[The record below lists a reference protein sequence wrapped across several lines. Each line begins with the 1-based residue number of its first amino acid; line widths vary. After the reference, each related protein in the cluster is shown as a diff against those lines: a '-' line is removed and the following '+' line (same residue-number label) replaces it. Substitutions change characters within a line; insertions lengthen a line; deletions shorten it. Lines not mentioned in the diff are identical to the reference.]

1 MKTGKT
7 ALVTLL
13 CIAMLAG
20 TLALLA
26 GCTQGKPQVIVFI
39 GKNSPSYADT
49 KAMVDKAQKQFG
61 DKVTFTIYDYDSPSS
76 KSAIAKYHVSMNP
89 TIIIT
94 NTAGDTKQTFM
105 GKPMEDDLLST
116 IQSMIQQKAGKT
128 TAPTSS
134 PNVTTIPGSPFP
146 PGSGPSQ
153 SPTPIQTVPG
163 Q

>member
-13 CIAMLAG
+13 CLAMLAG

-61 DKVTFTIYDYDSPSS
+61 DKVTFTIYDYDSPASN
-76 KSAIAKYHVSMNP
+76 SAILNCSVSIHP
-89 TIIIT
+89 LTLFIT
-94 NTAGDTKQTFM
+94 
-105 GKPMEDDLLST
+105 
-116 IQSMIQQKAGKT
+116 
-128 TAPTSS
+128 
-134 PNVTTIPGSPFP
+134 P
-146 PGSGPSQ
+146 PGKA
-153 SPTPIQTVPG
+153 
-163 Q
+163 